1 MMCRRAFE
9 FCKPFEFNLFTLR
22 GYRFAAK
29 YDWTLW
35 NNLQFLRVFILE
47 HLYGTLVRK
56 SQTPVYGSVMKPIP
70 DQLDIQ
76 DTNTATNSRKP
87 KGILKNSKQT
97 DVGGS
102 SGSCSSFTTTTTTAG
117 NSKTPLSPMSDIVVT
132 YSHKENIETLSTS
145 RH

>member
-1 MMCRRAFE
+1 MASRAE
-9 FCKPFEFNLFTLR
+9 TASLLYK
-22 GYRFAAK
+22 
-29 YDWTLW
+29 
-35 NNLQFLRVFILE
+35 VIVSE

-76 DTNTATNSRKP
+76 QDNSNTATNSRKP

-97 DVGGS
+97 ADGS
-102 SGSCSSFTTTTTTAG
+102 IGSCSSFTTSTAGGG

-145 RH
+145 RQNKPSFTIFR